1 MRVNIYFYPVKDSE
15 CVAHC
20 HYMTCVKRCVSIFKS
35 IFGLHKLIVLPGG
48 SGLKTR
54 ESMQLRSG
62 DLVIVYAGNWHDFKE
77 LIAIRE
83 LFETF
88 RIILIVGEE
97 SLVDHAKCH
106 LLKPRYITAIG
117 QNIVELESVVNRMCN
132 VTYQ

>member
-1 MRVNIYFYPVKDSE
+1 M
-15 CVAHC
+15 
-20 HYMTCVKRCVSIFKS
+20 
-35 IFGLHKLIVLPGG
+35 IVLPGG
-48 SGLKTR
+48 SGLKSR

-62 DLVIVYAGNWHDFKE
+62 DLLILYAGDWQDFKE

-88 RIILIVGEE
+88 RIILIVGAE
-97 SLVDHAKCH
+97 SLVDHEKCH